1 MFALLNF
8 KKYLF
13 KIQIYFISI
22 VSRIPIKDDTR
33 FECQIYEKQSREI
46 PDVFSVV
53 YFNIY
58 NRRLLSKTN
67 LTKMCHQVALIKYLA
82 NILLWYYCEF
92 SRQKYDAYYHMFI
105 DIIMIKS
112 FVLWN
117 SSFVISKMGFIVR

>member
-46 PDVFSVV
+46 PEVFSVV

-92 SRQKYDAYYHMFI
+92 SKQKYDAYYHMFI

-117 SSFVISKMGFIVR
+117 FFVCNK